1 MMKIASPVSYKI
13 YINHA
18 YYRNGISFMRH
29 LGMTSV
35 FKIKNKTH
43 LESNMFLDEAVDIAR
58 YDIVKYPQL
67 EKITDKQLGFF
78 WRPEEV
84 DLSKDRGDFSSLND
98 FEKHIF
104 TSNLKRQ
111 ILLDSVQGRSPNL
124 AFLPIASIPEI
135 ETLVTTWAFFETI
148 HSRSYTH
155 IIRNIF
161 ANPSLIFDSM
171 LDIKDIVDC
180 AEDISKYYDD
190 LISYS
195 KWYDLLGE
203 GRYGIEN
210 KVTLERKFVNVDKY
224 ELKKKLYL
232 CMVSVNILE
241 GIRFYVSFACSW
253 AYAELK
259 KMEGNAKIIKLIARD
274 ENVHLAASTTILKNL
289 IKEDP
294 EFDKIRIETESE
306 VVEMFKSAIEQEK
319 SWAKYLFK
327 DGSMIGL
334 NEKLLCDYI
343 EWIGSRRM
351 KAIGYSSPYHVPQ
364 ANPLP
369 WTERWISGGNVQVAP
384 QETEIS
390 SYVVGGV
397 KQDVDSNTFKGMSL

>member
-1 MMKIASPVSYKI
+1 MS
-13 YINHA
+13 
-18 YYRNGISFMRH
+18 
-29 LGMTSV
+29 T
-35 FKIKNKTH
+35 FKIRTKPN
-43 LESNMFLDEAVDIAR
+43 LESNMFFDGSVDIAR
-58 YDIVKYPQL
+58 YDVVKYPQY

-84 DLSKDRGDFSSLND
+84 DLSKDRSDFHSLNKH
-98 FEKHIF
+98 EQHIF

-124 AFLPIASIPEI
+124 AFLPITSIPEM
-135 ETLVTTWAFFETI
+135 ETMVATWSFFETI

-155 IIRNIF
+155 IIRNVY
-161 ANPSLIFDSM
+161 ANPSLVFDEI
-171 LDIKDIVDC
+171 LNVKEITDC
-180 AEDISKYYDD
+180 AGDISKYYDD
-190 LISYS
+190 LIEAS
-195 KWYDLLGE
+195 KWFDLLGE
-203 GRYGIEN
+203 GRYAVEN
-210 KVTLERKFVNVDKY
+210 KITQERTFVNVDMY
-224 ELKKKLYL
+224 QLKKKLYL
-232 CMVSVNILE
+232 CMMSVNILE

-274 ENVHLAASTTILKNL
+274 ENTHLAASTSIIKNL
-289 IKEDP
+289 LREDP
-294 EFDKIRIETESE
+294 DYEKIRKETELE
-306 VVEMFKSAIEQEK
+306 VIDMFKQAIEQEK
-319 SWAKYLFK
+319 GWAKYLFK

-351 KAIGYSSPYHVPQ
+351 KTVGYASPYQVPQ

-384 QETEIS
+384 QETELS
-390 SYVVGGV
+390 SYITGGV
-397 KQDVDSNTFKGMSL
+397 KQDVDANTFKGMSL